1 MAHVKDRHVTIRDL
15 QRAGIPIH
23 SGKEYFKEWPFL
35 FPKRHVSLEHVRRI
49 LAKIPYSLAEE
60 VARMREEEYH

>member
-1 MAHVKDRHVTIRDL
+1 MRHVKDRHVTIKDL

-23 SGKEYFKEWPFL
+23 SGKEYFKDWPR
-35 FPKRHVSLEHVRRI
+35 PKRKVSLERVRAI

-60 VARMREEEYH
+60 VARMREEER